1 MAQDFRRSKAEAVGT
16 GATLIY
22 TAGASTHNCVVG
34 IGLANIL
41 GSPINVSAFVTDAG
55 GSFTNYLIKDA
66 PVPTGSQL
74 QVMDGGAKVVL
85 QDGDQLKVISDTA
98 SSVDVW
104 VSTVNQTS

>member
-41 GSPINVSAFVTDAG
+41 GSPINVSAITSYG
-55 GSFTNYLIKDA
+55 WW
-66 PVPTGSQL
+66 SQ
-74 QVMDGGAKVVL
+74 
-85 QDGDQLKVISDTA
+85 
-98 SSVDVW
+98 SSITTW
-104 VSTVNQTS
+104 RST